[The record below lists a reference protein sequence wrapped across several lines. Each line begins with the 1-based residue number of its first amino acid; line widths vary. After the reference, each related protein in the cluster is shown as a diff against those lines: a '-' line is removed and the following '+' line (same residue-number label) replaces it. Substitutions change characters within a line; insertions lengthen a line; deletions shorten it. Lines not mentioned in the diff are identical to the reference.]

1 MLKTNISPTLA
12 RASRTNVHAASLPT
26 LRHKEHFSVP
36 TQLAN
41 ALIPGLSLLSTPA
54 SGDKQTLTESPYGA
68 AGTPWSQRNLDLVYR
83 PVQIRLLVC

>member
-1 MLKTNISPTLA
+1 MC
-12 RASRTNVHAASLPT
+12 AASLPT
-26 LRHKEHFSVP
+26 LRHKEQVSFP

-54 SGDKQTLTESPYGA
+54 SGDKQTLTERAYGA